1 MDALDL
7 AYRSIRA
14 GARGVDM
21 GRNIW
26 QSKNAVGM
34 IRAIRAIVH
43 ESASVK
49 EAAKYLKG

>member
-1 MDALDL
+1 
-7 AYRSIRA
+7 
-14 GARGVDM
+14 M